1 MNVDSPAKPRALVV
15 DDEQS
20 VRSVVSM
27 ALSYHGIDSETAQ
40 SGNEAQTLVD
50 TKHYDLV
57 VTDLRMPDGHGHRL
71 CTSLLEQKERPVVV
85 VLTGVIEPRL
95 HEDLRVRGIDAI
107 FFKPVNFEEFAQQVQ
122 RLMHERASGAVG
134 PQCAL
139 TTSEVVA
146 GSGPA
151 IPPLAAAQGTSSP
164 VSPVKSG
171 PQRKSPAGNCAA
183 ILGRDGAA
191 SYALANALQS
201 RGIEAVPVASADGLY
216 RMLKERRA
224 NLYVID
230 NQLDGAFSGF
240 EILTRLRKQWPNVP
254 AVLIDAAASPE
265 AEKARAMTGVTLIP
279 SSGNTNDIAQ
289 KLAAVTV
296 RNQVVISKAARE
308 LVERQ
313 HNLPVMSRLVSR
325 LVEYLGMTPD
335 EVSLSELCREL
346 TLDPKAALLVLK
358 AANASSNGVSREIVN
373 VQDAIRLLGV
383 QRALGHVLASTVTD
397 GTEELAKGV
406 LGEQRKWHA
415 RRGILTAITASTFA
429 EKLED
434 RSSETGR
441 LFGILQDVGILLFLR
456 QYPDQYVALLRR
468 WRTSGHLK
476 LAALEQME
484 LGCTHAEVSAA
495 LLDYWD
501 MPGAIIHPVMHHLE
515 STPNAVRLG
524 VDPGLHRA
532 MSIAEALVDS
542 IDAPHP
548 TRRVVLDQ
556 LLANYGAAQ
565 RSACLDS
572 IATAV
577 RTAYDAFQLLDARL
591 PSPADLETMVRSA
604 LKQSSPS
611 GQER

>member
-1 MNVDSPAKPRALVV
+1 MTVDNPTKPRALVV
-15 DDEQS
+15 DDEQA

-27 ALSYHGIDSETAQ
+27 ALSYHGIESETAQ
-40 SGNEAQTLVD
+40 SGNEAQSLVAA
-50 TKHYDLV
+50 KHYDVV

-71 CTSLLEQKERPVVV
+71 CTNLLEQKERPVVV
-85 VLTGVIEPRL
+85 VLTGVVEPRL
-95 HEDLRVRGIDAI
+95 SDDLRARGIDAI
-107 FFKPVNFEEFAQQVQ
+107 FFKPVNFEEFAEQVQ
-122 RLMHERASGAVG
+122 QLIHVRATGAVG
-134 PQCAL
+134 PHCPLARPQ
-139 TTSEVVA
+139 VVA
-146 GSGPA
+146 GPGPN
-151 IPPLAAAQGTSSP
+151 IPPLPAAETASAQADPAKKGPPRTSP
-164 VSPVKSG
+164 HG
-171 PQRKSPAGNCAA
+171 HCAA

-191 SYALANALQS
+191 SYALSNALQA
-201 RGIEAVPVASADGLY
+201 RGVEAVPVASADGLY

-230 NQLDGAFSGF
+230 NQLDAAFSGF
-240 EILTRLRKQWPNVP
+240 EILTRLRKQWAHVP
-254 AVLIDAAASPE
+254 AVLIDAADSPE
-265 AEKARAMTGVTLIP
+265 AEKVRAMTGVTLIT
-279 SSGNTNDIAQ
+279 SSGNANDIAQ
-289 KLAAVTV
+289 KLAAVTA
-296 RNQVVISKAARE
+296 RHQVVISKAARE

-313 HNLPVMSRLVSR
+313 RNLPVMSRLVSR
-325 LVEYLGMTPD
+325 LVEYLGMTPE
-335 EVSLSELCREL
+335 EVSLTELCREL

-373 VQDAIRLLGV
+373 VHDAIRLLGV

-441 LFGILQDVGILLFLR
+441 LLGILQDAGILLFLR
-456 QYPDQYVALLRR
+456 EYPDQYVALLRR
-468 WRTSGHLK
+468 WRTTGHLK

-501 MPGAIIHPVMHHLE
+501 MPGSIIHPVMHHLE

-524 VDPGLHRA
+524 ADPGYHRA

-556 LLANYGAAQ
+556 LLASYGAAQ
-565 RSACLDS
+565 KSACLDS

-591 PSPADLETMVRSA
+591 PSPADLEAMVRSA
-604 LKQSSPS
+604 LKQGPPS
-611 GQER
+611 GKER

>member
-1 MNVDSPAKPRALVV
+1 M
-15 DDEQS
+15 
-20 VRSVVSM
+20 
-27 ALSYHGIDSETAQ
+27 I
-40 SGNEAQTLVD
+40 
-50 TKHYDLV
+50 
-57 VTDLRMPDGHGHRL
+57 
-71 CTSLLEQKERPVVV
+71 
-85 VLTGVIEPRL
+85 
-95 HEDLRVRGIDAI
+95 
-107 FFKPVNFEEFAQQVQ
+107 
-122 RLMHERASGAVG
+122 
-134 PQCAL
+134 
-139 TTSEVVA
+139 
-146 GSGPA
+146 
-151 IPPLAAAQGTSSP
+151 
-164 VSPVKSG
+164 
-171 PQRKSPAGNCAA
+171 
-183 ILGRDGAA
+183 
-191 SYALANALQS
+191 
-201 RGIEAVPVASADGLY
+201 
-216 RMLKERRA
+216 KERRA

-230 NQLDGAFSGF
+230 NQLEGAFSGF
-240 EILTRLRKQWPNVP
+240 ELLTRLRKQWPQVP
-254 AVLIDAAASPE
+254 AVLIDAADSPE
-265 AEKARAMTGVTLIP
+265 AEKVRAMTGVTLIP
-279 SSGNTNDIAQ
+279 SGGNTNEIAQ
-289 KLAAVTV
+289 KLVTV
-296 RNQVVISKAARE
+296 TARNQLVISKTARE

-335 EVSLSELCREL
+335 EVSLTELCREL

-358 AANASSNGVSREIVN
+358 AANASSNGVSREIIN

-441 LFGILQDVGILLFLR
+441 LLGILQDVGILLFLR
-456 QYPDQYVALLRR
+456 EYPDQYVALLRR

-501 MPGAIIHPVMHHLE
+501 MPSAIIHPVMHHLE
-515 STPNAVRLG
+515 STPTAVRLG
-524 VDPGLHRA
+524 VDPGFHRA
-532 MSIAEALVDS
+532 MLIAEALVDS

-556 LLANYGAAQ
+556 LLASYGAAQ
-565 RSACLDS
+565 KSACLDS

-591 PSPADLETMVRSA
+591 PSPADLEAMVRSA
-604 LKQSSPS
+604 LKQGPPS
-611 GQER
+611 GQNQKK

>member
-1 MNVDSPAKPRALVV
+1 
-15 DDEQS
+15 
-20 VRSVVSM
+20 
-27 ALSYHGIDSETAQ
+27 
-40 SGNEAQTLVD
+40 
-50 TKHYDLV
+50 
-57 VTDLRMPDGHGHRL
+57 
-71 CTSLLEQKERPVVV
+71 
-85 VLTGVIEPRL
+85 
-95 HEDLRVRGIDAI
+95 
-107 FFKPVNFEEFAQQVQ
+107 
-122 RLMHERASGAVG
+122 
-134 PQCAL
+134 
-139 TTSEVVA
+139 
-146 GSGPA
+146 
-151 IPPLAAAQGTSSP
+151 
-164 VSPVKSG
+164 
-171 PQRKSPAGNCAA
+171 
-183 ILGRDGAA
+183 
-191 SYALANALQS
+191 
-201 RGIEAVPVASADGLY
+201 
-216 RMLKERRA
+216 
-224 NLYVID
+224 
-230 NQLDGAFSGF
+230 
-240 EILTRLRKQWPNVP
+240 
-254 AVLIDAAASPE
+254 
-265 AEKARAMTGVTLIP
+265 MTGVTLIP

-532 MSIAEALVDS
+532 NVDRGGPRRF
-542 IDAPHP
+542 DRRAPSDPPRRPGSAPRQLRSGPEVGLSRFDRHRRP
-548 TRRVVLDQ
+548 YGLRRV
-556 LLANYGAAQ
+556 
-565 RSACLDS
+565 S
-572 IATAV
+572 TARRAV
-577 RTAYDAFQLLDARL
+577 AEPGGSRNDGPLGF
-591 PSPADLETMVRSA
+591 ETKFA
-604 LKQSSPS
+604 
-611 GQER
+611 ERAGEVKRGE

>member
-1 MNVDSPAKPRALVV
+1 
-15 DDEQS
+15 
-20 VRSVVSM
+20 
-27 ALSYHGIDSETAQ
+27 
-40 SGNEAQTLVD
+40 
-50 TKHYDLV
+50 
-57 VTDLRMPDGHGHRL
+57 
-71 CTSLLEQKERPVVV
+71 
-85 VLTGVIEPRL
+85 
-95 HEDLRVRGIDAI
+95 
-107 FFKPVNFEEFAQQVQ
+107 
-122 RLMHERASGAVG
+122 MHERASGAVG
-134 PQCAL
+134 PQCTL

-146 GSGPA
+146 GPGPA

-164 VSPVKSG
+164 ASPVKKRATAQKPSRQLCRHPG
-171 PQRKSPAGNCAA
+171 SRRSRVVCTGQRLA
-183 ILGRDGAA
+183 IVRH
-191 SYALANALQS
+191 
-201 RGIEAVPVASADGLY
+201 RGGPVAGTADGLY
-216 RMLKERRA
+216 RMLKDGRRA

-406 LGEQRKWHA
+406 SGEQRKWHA

-591 PSPADLETMVRSA
+591 PSPSDSRSDGPLGFETRFD
-604 LKQSSPS
+604 
-611 GQER
+611 ERAGEVKRGE

>member
-1 MNVDSPAKPRALVV
+1 MR
-15 DDEQS
+15 
-20 VRSVVSM
+20 
-27 ALSYHGIDSETAQ
+27 
-40 SGNEAQTLVD
+40 
-50 TKHYDLV
+50 
-57 VTDLRMPDGHGHRL
+57 
-71 CTSLLEQKERPVVV
+71 
-85 VLTGVIEPRL
+85 GV
-95 HEDLRVRGIDAI
+95 
-107 FFKPVNFEEFAQQVQ
+107 
-122 RLMHERASGAVG
+122 
-134 PQCAL
+134 
-139 TTSEVVA
+139 
-146 GSGPA
+146 
-151 IPPLAAAQGTSSP
+151 
-164 VSPVKSG
+164 
-171 PQRKSPAGNCAA
+171 
-183 ILGRDGAA
+183 
-191 SYALANALQS
+191 
-201 RGIEAVPVASADGLY
+201 EAVPVASADGLY

-240 EILTRLRKQWPNVP
+240 EILTRLRKQWAHVP
-254 AVLIDAAASPE
+254 AVLIDAADSPE
-265 AEKARAMTGVTLIP
+265 TEKARAMTGVTLIP
-279 SSGNTNDIAQ
+279 SSGNTNEIAL
-289 KLAAVTV
+289 KLVAVTA
-296 RNQVVISKAARE
+296 RHQVVISKTARE

-313 HNLPVMSRLVSR
+313 HKLPVMSRLVSR
-325 LVEYLGMTPD
+325 LVEYLGKTPD
-335 EVSLSELCREL
+335 EVSLTELGREL

-358 AANASSNGVSREIVN
+358 AANASSNGISREIVN
-373 VQDAIRLLGV
+373 VNDAIRLLGV

-397 GTEELAKGV
+397 GTEQLAKGV

-441 LFGILQDVGILLFLR
+441 LLGILQDVGILLFLR
-456 QYPDQYVALLRR
+456 QYPEQYVALLRR

-501 MPGAIIHPVMHHLE
+501 LPGAIIHPVMHHLE

-524 VDPGLHRA
+524 VDAGFHRA

-556 LLANYGAAQ
+556 LLASYGAAQ
-565 RSACLDS
+565 KAACLDS

-577 RTAYDAFQLLDARL
+577 RTAYDAFQLLDASL
-591 PSPADLETMVRSA
+591 PSPSDLETLVRSA
-604 LKQSSPS
+604 LKQGSPS